1 MAKHSNTSSKQN
13 SQKTDSDIVLDNVL
27 KAIRGRRKSASSVY
41 ISSLTEIDITQKGIV
56 CSDMIILP

>member
-13 SQKTDSDIVLDNVL
+13 SQKTDSGIVLDNVL

-41 ISSLTEIDITQKGIV
+41 INSITEIDMTQKGIV